1 MVENVALGFQP
12 GTYNPQVE
20 AISPT
25 LPEQISQE
33 DQAFKTTKDE
43 LIQQISKVDREIL
56 KAEQQIVILKK
67 KQAELEEVANKPSV
81 KNEVEEDAQPKH
93 QSLPQVIPL
102 PTWQYFTVFTYLCTE
117 ILHVL
122 EQKLNGSQIF
132 VCEKVL
138 DQKIE
143 KRFYKYLPGCCYKI

>member
-1 MVENVALGFQP
+1 MVKNVALGFQP

-102 PTWQYFTVFTYLCTE
+102 SIWQSFRFLLTSVPKSEFKSYVF
-117 ILHVL
+117 
-122 EQKLNGSQIF
+122 LN
-132 VCEKVL
+132 
-138 DQKIE
+138 KIE
-143 KRFYKYLPGCCYKI
+143 RQPNICLWKGPWPENRKAVL

>member
-102 PTWQYFTVFTYLCTE
+102 PTWQYLRFLLTFVPRSSMF
-117 ILHVL
+117 
-122 EQKLNGSQIF
+122 LN
-132 VCEKVL
+132 KNWTAA
-138 DQKIE
+138 
-143 KRFYKYLPGCCYKI
+143 KYLFVKRSLTRK

>member
-1 MVENVALGFQP
+1 M
-12 GTYNPQVE
+12 E

-67 KQAELEEVANKPSV
+67 KQAELEEIANKPSV
-81 KNEVEEDAQPKH
+81 KNEVEEDTQPKH
-93 QSLPQVIPL
+93 QSLPQVCPR
-102 PTWQYFTVFTYLCTE
+102 Y
-117 ILHVL
+117 
-122 EQKLNGSQIF
+122 
-132 VCEKVL
+132 KVRVR
-138 DQKIE
+138 I
-143 KRFYKYLPGCCYKI
+143 I

>member
-1 MVENVALGFQP
+1 MVRNVALGFQP

-25 LPEQISQE
+25 FPEQISQE

-102 PTWQYFTVFTYLCTE
+102 STWHSFCFLLTSVPKSAFKSYVF
-117 ILHVL
+117 
-122 EQKLNGSQIF
+122 LN
-132 VCEKVL
+132 KVERQPNICL
-138 DQKIE
+138 
-143 KRFYKYLPGCCYKI
+143 

>member
-1 MVENVALGFQP
+1 MENVALCFQP

-93 QSLPQVIPL
+93 QSLPQVIS
-102 PTWQYFTVFTYLCTE
+102 TWQ
-117 ILHVL
+117 
-122 EQKLNGSQIF
+122 
-132 VCEKVL
+132 
-138 DQKIE
+138 
-143 KRFYKYLPGCCYKI
+143 